1 MQAYKMNDAI
11 YKDFM
16 AIADFDEGGT
26 IEEYE
31 FICTVSFLCNL
42 TVQQIGI
49 KLFSMLAVQGK
60 SLKEADLLPFT

>member
-1 MQAYKMNDAI
+1 MNDAI

-42 TVQQIGI
+42 TV
-49 KLFSMLAVQGK
+49 
-60 SLKEADLLPFT
+60 